1 MIPLWIPITIFA
13 AFAQNLRF
21 MLQRHL
27 KATELSTGGAT
38 LSRFLFSFPL
48 VAAIVLIY
56 SSLRDLPLPSTNAT
70 FWIAALT
77 GGLAQILATMCVVA
91 LFSHRSFAIGIT
103 FKKTEVMLTALIGLV
118 VLGEAVSPLGILAIA
133 IGFAGVLLLSDPPKT
148 DATPKGWTRF
158 FNKASGLGIA
168 SGALFGVSAV
178 GYRAAS
184 LSLPAEDVF
193 LRASMTLAVVTAAQ
207 TAALGLWLL
216 AREKGEVTR
225 VVKSWRVSSLVGL
238 TSMLGS
244 LGWFTAFT
252 LQTAAYVKALGQIE
266 LVFSFLASWLIF
278 KERTTRREGIG
289 VALLVA
295 SVLLI
300 VLAFA

>member
-1 MIPLWIPITIFA
+1 MPSWILITLGA

-27 KATELSTGGAT
+27 KATELSTAGAT

-48 VAAIVLIY
+48 VALLVWIY
-56 SSLRDLPLPSTNAT
+56 ATARGFDLPPLTPR
-70 FWIAALT
+70 FWVAALT
-77 GGLAQILATMCVVA
+77 GGVAQITATMCVVA

-103 FKKTEVMLTALIGLV
+103 FKKTEVMLTALFGLIL
-118 VLGEAVSPLGILAIA
+118 LGEGISALGIIAIA
-133 IGFAGVLLLSDPPKT
+133 VGFAGVVLLSAPSETNSTSFSLRGFLSP
-148 DATPKGWTRF
+148 AV
-158 FNKASGLGIA
+158 GLGLL

-184 LSLPAEDVF
+184 LSLAADDVF
-193 LRASMTLAVVTAAQ
+193 LRASYTLALVTISQ
-207 TAALGLWLL
+207 TALLSLWLIW
-216 AREKGEVTR
+216 REPGQLTR
-225 VVKSWRVSSLVGL
+225 VFRSWRVSGLVGV

-266 LVFSFLASWLIF
+266 LVFSFLASWIVF
-278 KERTTRREGIG
+278 KETTTRREMCG
-289 VALLVA
+289 VLLIVV

-300 VLAFA
+300 VLAFK

>member
-1 MIPLWIPITIFA
+1 VIPIWIPITIFA

-48 VAAIVLIY
+48 VALIVLVY
-56 SSLRDLPLPSTNAT
+56 SSLRDLPLPATNPT
-70 FWIAALT
+70 FWVAALT

-91 LFSHRSFAIGIT
+91 LFAHRSFAIGIT

-118 VLGEAVSPLGILAIA
+118 VLGEAISPLGILAIA

-148 DATPKGWTRF
+148 ETTPKGWTRF

-207 TAALGLWLL
+207 TLALGLWLL

-278 KERTTRREGIG
+278 KEHTSKREGIG
-289 VALLVA
+289 VALLVV

-300 VLAFA
+300 LLAFA

>member
-1 MIPLWIPITIFA
+1 
-13 AFAQNLRF
+13 

-27 KATELSTGGAT
+27 KATDLSTGGAT

-48 VAAIVLIY
+48 VALLVWVYASV
-56 SSLRDLPLPSTNAT
+56 RGVPLPALPPQ
-70 FWIAALT
+70 FWMGALI

-91 LFSHRSFAIGIT
+91 LFTHRSFAIGIT

-118 VLGEAVSPLGILAIA
+118 ILGEAVSAFGLVAIA
-133 IGFAGVLLLSDPPKT
+133 IGFAGVILLSDPPKSGSGPT
-148 DATPKGWTRF
+148 GMRRF
-158 FNKASGLGIA
+158 FNRASGLGLL

-184 LSLPAEDVF
+184 LSLETGDVF
-193 LRASMTLAVVTAAQ
+193 LSASFTLAIVTAFQ
-207 TAALGLWLL
+207 TIALSFWLFFRESGELSRVL
-216 AREKGEVTR
+216 A
-225 VVKSWRVSSLVGL
+225 SWRVSSLVGV

-252 LQTAAYVKALGQIE
+252 LQTAAYVKALGQVE
-266 LVFSFLASWLIF
+266 LIFSFLASWLIF
-278 KERTTRREGIG
+278 RETTSRRELAG
-289 VALLVA
+289 VSLIIV

-300 VLAFA
+300 ALAL

>member
-1 MIPLWIPITIFA
+1 MIPVWIPVTIFA

-27 KATELSTGGAT
+27 KATNLSTGGAT
-38 LSRFLFSFPL
+38 LSRFLYSFPL
-48 VAAIVLIY
+48 VWGVVLSYAA
-56 SSLRDLPLPSTNAT
+56 LRGFDLPPLNAR
-70 FWIAALT
+70 FWIAAMT

-91 LFSHRSFAIGIT
+91 LFAHRAFAIGIT
-103 FKKTEVMLTALIGLV
+103 FKKTEVMLTALVGLI
-118 VLGEAVSPLGILAIA
+118 VLGETVSALGMLAIA
-133 IGFAGVLLLSDPPKT
+133 IGFVGVLLLSDPPKT
-148 DATPKGWTRF
+148 DATPTGWTRF
-158 FNKASGLGIA
+158 FNRAAGLGIA

-184 LSLPAEDVF
+184 LSLPADDVF
-193 LRASMTLAVVTAAQ
+193 LRAALTLAVVTTAQ
-207 TAALGLWLL
+207 TLALGAWL
-216 AREKGEVTR
+216 AWRERGELTR
-225 VVKSWRVSSLVGL
+225 VLRSWRVSSLVGL

-278 KERTTRREGIG
+278 KERTTAREGWG
-289 VALLVA
+289 VAFLVA

-300 VLAFA
+300 VFAFA

>member
-1 MIPLWIPITIFA
+1 MPLWIPVTIFA

-48 VAAIVLIY
+48 VALIVLIY
-56 SSLRDLPLPSTNAT
+56 TNLRGLDLPSTNPR

-91 LFSHRSFAIGIT
+91 LFAHRSFAIGIT
-103 FKKTEVMLTALIGLV
+103 FKKTEVMLTALVGLV
-118 VLGEAVSPLGILAIA
+118 VLGEAVSAQGLIAIT

-148 DATPKGWTRF
+148 EDTPTGWTRF
-158 FNKASGLGIA
+158 FNKAAGLGIA

-184 LSLPAEDVF
+184 LSLPSDDVF
-193 LRASMTLAVVTAAQ
+193 LRASLTLAVVTAAQ
-207 TAALGLWLL
+207 TLALGAWLTI
-216 AREKGEVTR
+216 REKGEVTR

-252 LQTAAYVKALGQIE
+252 LQNAAYVKALGQIE

-278 KERTTRREGIG
+278 KESTTKREGLG
-289 VALLVA
+289 VSLLVV

-300 VLAFA
+300 VFAFA

>member
-1 MIPLWIPITIFA
+1 MPFWIPITIFA

-27 KATELSTGGAT
+27 KTTELSTGGAT

-48 VAAIVLIY
+48 VALIMLIY
-56 SSLRDLPLPSTNAT
+56 ATLRDLNLPGTSAR

-91 LFSHRSFAIGIT
+91 LFAHRSFAIGIT
-103 FKKTEVMLTALIGLV
+103 FKKTEVMLTALIGLI
-118 VLGEAVSPLGILAIA
+118 VLGETVSFSGLVAIA

-148 DATPKGWTRF
+148 ENTPTGWTRF
-158 FNKASGLGIA
+158 FNRAARLGIA

-184 LSLPAEDVF
+184 LSLPSDDVF

-207 TAALGLWLL
+207 TLALASWLAL
-216 AREKGEVTR
+216 RERGEVTR
-225 VVKSWRVSSLVGL
+225 VIRSWRVSSLVGL

-252 LQTAAYVKALGQIE
+252 LQNAAYVKALGQIE

-278 KERTTRREGIG
+278 KETTSKREGLG
-289 VALLVA
+289 VALLVV

>member
-1 MIPLWIPITIFA
+1 MIPVWIPVTIFA

-27 KATELSTGGAT
+27 KVTNLSTGGAT

-48 VAAIVLIY
+48 VWLVVWAYAGARGLA
-56 SSLRDLPLPSTNAT
+56 LPAPNAT
-70 FWIAALT
+70 FWLAALT
-77 GGLAQILATMCVVA
+77 GGLAQVLATMCVVA
-91 LFSHRSFAIGIT
+91 LFAHRSFAIGIT

-118 VLGEAVSPLGILAIA
+118 VLGEAVSALGVLAIA
-133 IGFAGVLLLSDPPKT
+133 IGFVGVLLLSDPPKT
-148 DATPKGWTRF
+148 ATTPLGWTRF
-158 FNKASGLGIA
+158 FNRAAGLGLA

-193 LRASMTLAVVTAAQ
+193 LRASLTLAVVTTAQ
-207 TAALGLWLL
+207 TLALGAWLIW
-216 AREKGEVTR
+216 REKGEVTR
-225 VVKSWRVSSLVGL
+225 VIRSWRVSSLVGL

-244 LGWFTAFT
+244 LAWFTAFT
-252 LQTAAYVKALGQIE
+252 LQNAAYVKALGQIE

-278 KERTTRREGIG
+278 HERTSRREGIG
-289 VALLVA
+289 VALLVV

-300 VLAFA
+300 VLAFT